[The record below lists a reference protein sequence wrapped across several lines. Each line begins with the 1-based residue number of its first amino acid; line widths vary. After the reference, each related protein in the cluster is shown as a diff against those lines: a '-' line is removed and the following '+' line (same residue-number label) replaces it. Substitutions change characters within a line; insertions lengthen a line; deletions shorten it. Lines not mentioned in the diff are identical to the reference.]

1 MNDYI
6 EKFHQKLIGH
16 FETKAEEFAKRSE
29 DNPAIASITI
39 EIAELYL
46 DLAKV
51 MRT

>member
-16 FETKAEEFAKRSE
+16 FETKAAEFDKRTE
-29 DNPAIASITI
+29 DNPAIAKVTA
-39 EIAELYL
+39 EIAGLYL

-51 MRT
+51 MRS